1 MLLRDYCIPEG
12 VHFIESRTKQ
22 GAFEELSKKFAEVYG
37 NIDADELLKRILER
51 ESVLSTWIASGI
63 AIPHAIVP
71 GFGPSRIL
79 LGISKEGIPYGAPDE
94 RPVHLLILIVG
105 DGIEHLQVLR
115 QVAIRL
121 ETPQVYE
128 QIVFAHHP
136 IEAYRA
142 FVGKGGAELSQQEKE
157 LPMDREGRF
166 FLSQACWDQ
175 GLILAERIEASH
187 IFVHADCLEEL
198 DFFPKDL
205 PRKICFV
212 AVSRVERIREQFP
225 DHPVVQIPFKG
236 VTRANQVELSIIFA
250 LSRGLL
256 RQEERVVSIFGVP
269 FSGILDSVRVTD
281 IGREFKVFFAFG
293 KDKEGQDL
301 ENQVLMR
308 VIEIAGELAEEGRE
322 GKPSGTIFVLGDY
335 EQVQHHC
342 QQMIINPFAGYPES
356 DRNILDPSLKETIKE
371 LSKLDGAFVIRGNG
385 VIVSAGTYL
394 RSRVPPAELP
404 SGLGAR
410 HTAAAAITVVS
421 RAVAVVLS
429 ESTRRVSIF
438 KSGERIMVL

>member
-12 VHFIESRTKQ
+12 VHFIESKTKH
-22 GAFEELSKKFAEVYG
+22 GAFEELAGKFAEVYRS
-37 NIDADELLKRILER
+37 IDADELLKKILER
-51 ESVLSTWIASGI
+51 ESVLSTWIAGGI
-63 AIPHAIVP
+63 AIPHAILP
-71 GFGPSRIL
+71 GFSASRIL

-128 QIVFAHHP
+128 QIVFATNP
-136 IEAYRA
+136 MEAYKA
-142 FVGKGGAELSQQEKE
+142 FVGRGGSALFLQGKE
-157 LPMDREGRF
+157 LPMDQEGRF
-166 FLSQACWDQ
+166 FLSQTCWEQ
-175 GLILAERIEASH
+175 GLILAEKIDASH

-236 VTRANQVELSIIFA
+236 VSRANQVELSIIFA

-256 RQEERVVSIFGVP
+256 LQEERVVSIFGVP

-281 IGREFKVFFAFG
+281 IGSEFKVFFAFG
-293 KDKEGQDL
+293 KEKEGQDL

-342 QQMIINPFAGYPES
+342 QQMIINPFKGYPES

-394 RSRVPPAELP
+394 RTRVPPAELP